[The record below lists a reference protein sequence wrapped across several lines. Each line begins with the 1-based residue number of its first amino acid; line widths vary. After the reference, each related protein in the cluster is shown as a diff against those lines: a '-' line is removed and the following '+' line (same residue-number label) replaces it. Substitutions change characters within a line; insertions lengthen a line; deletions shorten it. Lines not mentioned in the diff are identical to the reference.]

1 MRQNGSNLNGRS
13 GARPTA
19 RRDLGQLP
27 SGQRKRHRKPGAMY
41 LNHSRGF
48 SDRSA
53 RIGNSRTPRRSSRLP
68 YALIAVGCA
77 LVLFIAAVVGYVNR
91 SVDVELNGQKTAV
104 RVGSTLQNLIDDQEL
119 TDTYDAGDLLA
130 VDDSVLKRHGGE
142 KLSVK
147 VDCKR
152 VKQGKWDSRELEGGE
167 KVTVKDGRNTYEK
180 HEVQATVIEPKLKV
194 EGTGAIEYV
203 QTWGVQGR
211 SEVWVGEQSGKT
223 QDRGEV
229 VLATDCV
236 VACAS
241 VAPKG
246 NKKYVALTFD
256 EGPSGATK
264 QILQVLKE
272 KGGSNS
278 YSDDSLKGQDREAVR
293 EQITKGTD
301 AIKSATGVKTML
313 LRAPYAAFDEQ
324 NWIDAMDLVSAVVSW
339 NIDSGDWLLNGA
351 DEQVSTVLD
360 SVTPGNIVLLTDR
373 DECAEQTL
381 EALPQIIDGLIADGY
396 KIVTLSDLVKTDTSL
411 SKKLTSLTKVTM
423 PKDAVFPQL
432 AEDDDTTE

>member
-1 MRQNGSNLNGRS
+1 M
-13 GARPTA
+13 
-19 RRDLGQLP
+19 
-27 SGQRKRHRKPGAMY
+27 
-41 LNHSRGF
+41 
-48 SDRSA
+48 
-53 RIGNSRTPRRSSRLP
+53 
-68 YALIAVGCA
+68 
-77 LVLFIAAVVGYVNR
+77 
-91 SVDVELNGQKTAV
+91 
-104 RVGSTLQNLIDDQEL
+104 
-119 TDTYDAGDLLA
+119 
-130 VDDSVLKRHGGE
+130 
-142 KLSVK
+142 
-147 VDCKR
+147 
-152 VKQGKWDSRELEGGE
+152 
-167 KVTVKDGRNTYEK
+167 
-180 HEVQATVIEPKLKV
+180 
-194 EGTGAIEYV
+194 
-203 QTWGVQGR
+203 
-211 SEVWVGEQSGKT
+211 WVGEQSGKT

-229 VLATDCV
+229 VPATDCV
-236 VACAS
+236 VGCAS

-246 NKKYVALTFD
+246 NEKYVALTFD

-272 KGGSNS
+272 KGVTATFFLSGDAAEASPATAKAIADAGCEIGSNS
-278 YSDDSLKGQDREAVR
+278 YSDDSLKGEDRETVR
-293 EQITKGTD
+293 KQITKGTE

-324 NWIDAMDLVSAVVSW
+324 NWIDVMDLVSAVVSW

-411 SKKLTSLTKVTM
+411 SKKLTSLTKVSM
-423 PKDAVFPQL
+423 PKNAVFPQL